1 MSDQLI
7 FYNSLNEALEA
18 LFGAGVTIAG
28 TKTAR
33 GGDQNDARK
42 LILSDGRQFFMK
54 SNTPGKLSSFVREW
68 IGLKAIADT
77 KTISVPVPLALGTDQ
92 EIGISFLLME
102 YLPPARENR
111 DYWEVFAKE
120 LADLHR
126 ADAAGLV
133 RGGGFGHIRT
143 DIEEAGYPYLK
154 TFGRW
159 IPFFQECRLG
169 PQIELTASYF
179 SRKERQKPAYLNDH
193 ADEIL
198 IEPEKPS
205 LVHGDLWG
213 GNYMTGPDGKAWL
226 IDPLA
231 YVGHPEVD
239 IAMSELF
246 GGFSPRFYS
255 AYKEYGLMAPGYP
268 RRRGLYQLYHL
279 VVHVRLFGETYV
291 PSVLRIMDMY
301 R

>member
-1 MSDQLI
+1 MTELP
-7 FYNSLNEALEA
+7 FYENLNEALEA
-18 LFGAGVTIAG
+18 LFGAGTTISGMKRAH
-28 TKTAR
+28 

-42 LILSDGRQFFMK
+42 LTLSDGRQIFMK
-54 SNTPGKLSSFVREW
+54 SNTIGKLSAFVREW
-68 IGLKAIADT
+68 IGLAAIADT
-77 KTISVPVPLALGTDQ
+77 QTISVPVPLAIGTDMDS
-92 EIGISFLLME
+92 GFSFLLME
-102 YLPPARENR
+102 YLPPARENG

-120 LADLHR
+120 LAGLHR
-126 ADAAGLV
+126 ADPGGLV
-133 RGGGFGHIRT
+133 QNGRFGHIRT
-143 DIEEAGYPYLK
+143 DVAEAEYPYPK
-154 TFGRW
+154 TFDRW

-169 PQIELTASYF
+169 PQIELTAPYF
-179 SRKERQKPAYLNDH
+179 SKKERQKLTYLNDH

-198 IEPEKPS
+198 IEPEQPS

-246 GGFSPRFYS
+246 GGFSPRFYN

-279 VVHVRLFGETYV
+279 VVHVRLFGEGYV
-291 PSVLRIMDMY
+291 PSVLRIMDNY